1 LFITAGFAGNVC
13 NTLLHLFTIDEA
25 ILMTSQRA
33 CYPKFAVKLEIAAV
47 PEPRHWA
54 WELA

>member
-1 LFITAGFAGNVC
+1 
-13 NTLLHLFTIDEA
+13 
-25 ILMTSQRA
+25 MTSQRA